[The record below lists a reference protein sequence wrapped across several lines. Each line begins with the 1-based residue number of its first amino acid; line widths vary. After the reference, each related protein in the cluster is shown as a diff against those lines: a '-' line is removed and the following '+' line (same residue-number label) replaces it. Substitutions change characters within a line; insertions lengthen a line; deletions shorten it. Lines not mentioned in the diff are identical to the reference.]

1 MASAYTDGVI
11 DIELDGKDYALVA
24 SAKAMR
30 DINAAFGGMSSAYA
44 ALQEINTESI
54 QTIIRAGLSRK
65 DLKDIDDL
73 NEKIFLTGPQN
84 LVLPAMQFVLMVNN
98 GGKHPDNVA
107 EEKEAET
114 RPPTRKPK
122 PTES

>member
-11 DIELDGKDYALVA
+11 DIVLDGKDYSLVA

-30 DINAAFGGMSSAYA
+30 DINAAFGGMARAYA
-44 ALQEINTESI
+44 ALQDVNTDSV
-54 QTIIRAGLSRK
+54 QTILRAGLTRK
-65 DLKDIDDL
+65 DAEDL
-73 NEKIFLTGPQN
+73 EEKIFRTGPQN

-114 RPPTRKPK
+114 RPPTRKTK
-122 PTES
+122 PAES